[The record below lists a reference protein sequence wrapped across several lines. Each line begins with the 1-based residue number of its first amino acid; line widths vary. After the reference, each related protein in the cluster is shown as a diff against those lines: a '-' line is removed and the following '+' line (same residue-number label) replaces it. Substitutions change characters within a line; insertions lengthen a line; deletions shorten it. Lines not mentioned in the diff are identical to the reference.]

1 MSFYQRKEQTAF
13 IAYLCRLFQGC
24 NFVDLET
31 MLCDHLRRSRVTGFV
46 FKEVI
51 VIPRRFRKRPYRP
64 KLHFNTLMKFVLS
77 VVIHHFQMFISCQSN
92 TQAKTYA
99 GSVGQHIRT
108 NSKMTNQ
115 FDGRIHMCTNS
126 KTLLYVDHA
135 ERLDMLNAFA
145 ELNKSL

>member
-1 MSFYQRKEQTAF
+1 
-13 IAYLCRLFQGC
+13 
-24 NFVDLET
+24 
-31 MLCDHLRRSRVTGFV
+31 
-46 FKEVI
+46 
-51 VIPRRFRKRPYRP
+51 
-64 KLHFNTLMKFVLS
+64 
-77 VVIHHFQMFISCQSN
+77 MFISCQSN